1 VGGALR
7 KGSELNRAHI
17 FSPSRTLQGAMVA
30 GGAVVGGVLTCRAPA
45 LAAVI
50 AGVVA
55 VTACVVTARYGTVI
69 LSLGTLAIVGIVA
82 EQATQGRL
90 PASLKRLDDVV
101 LFVGVMCLPL
111 AAGRLRASHL
121 RVALLGLALMA
132 VSTMFG
138 VVGTPA
144 SIGIAA
150 GAAWQDARW
159 LGAIALGLL
168 IGELLPSRRRLC
180 AAFQFLLLLNVA
192 NIAFSAYQVGHS
204 GALPGRFGVPVAP
217 GVFGHPSDGAIAATM
232 LLVVLLADR
241 WSLPRQLS
249 RRAMAHGLAVAIVG
263 LAISTRFK
271 PLVALLA
278 VMALLYLYRCGVR
291 PLVVAALAGAVPVL
305 VLLGLAWTRHVPS
318 ERGPTSAL
326 GNVFSHSSPRLQLI
340 DGAARLADRGFP
352 VGEGLGTFGSGLDER
367 GELQSLADARLA
379 GDYGFR
385 PGEPLFTSDNFV
397 AHILGERGYAGL
409 VTWLG
414 SLIAFTYLAFLLA
427 PSNLFPAAALI
438 SSAAFAPLDPTFRGT
453 GPIFLIFLPAALAVV
468 LRQGTRWH
476 AVEG

>member
-1 VGGALR
+1 VGRALR
-7 KGSELNRAHI
+7 KGSELNRAHV
-17 FSPSRTLQGAMVA
+17 FSPSPVLQGAIVA
-30 GGAVVGGVLTCRAPA
+30 SVAVVGGVLTCRAPA

-55 VTACVVTARYGTVI
+55 VTACAATARYSTVI

-90 PASLKRLDDVV
+90 PASLKRLDDLV
-101 LFVGVMCLPL
+101 LLVGVMCLPI
-111 AAGRLRASHL
+111 AASRLKASHV
-121 RVALLGLALMA
+121 RVAWLGLGLMA
-132 VSTMFG
+132 ISTMFG
-138 VVGTPA
+138 AIGTPA
-144 SIGIAA
+144 SIGVAV

-159 LGAIALGLL
+159 LGAIAFGLL
-168 IGELLPSRRRLC
+168 IGALLPSTRRLR
-180 AAFQFLLLLNVA
+180 AAFQFLLLLNLA

-204 GALPGRFGVPVAP
+204 GTLPGRFGVPVAP

-249 RRAMAHGLAVAIVG
+249 SRAMTHGLVVAIVG
-263 LAISTRFK
+263 LAVSTRFK

-278 VMALLYLYRCGVR
+278 VMVLLSLYRRGVR
-291 PLVVAALAGAVPVL
+291 PLIVAVLAGAVPVL

-318 ERGPTSAL
+318 ERAPTSTL
-326 GNVFSHSSPRLQLI
+326 GNVLSHSSPRLQLI

-352 VGEGLGTFGSGLDER
+352 AGEGLGTFGSALDER
-367 GELQSLADARLA
+367 RELQSLADANLA
-379 GDYGFR
+379 GAYGFR

-397 AHILGERGYAGL
+397 AHILGERGYGGL
-409 VTWLG
+409 LTWLG

-427 PSNLFPAAALI
+427 PSNLFPAAAMI
-438 SSAAFAPLDPTFRGT
+438 SAAAFAPLDPTFRGT
-453 GPIFLIFLPAALAVV
+453 GPIFLILLPAALAVV
-468 LRQGTRWH
+468 LRQGTRWR
-476 AVEG
+476 AADG